1 MPKHDMEDIFRKKLE
16 DFEPQHGDRWE
27 QIAASLPGEKKR
39 RAGFWLWFGTGMALL
54 LGGVTVVFMGPFGS
68 EQKLPIAQ
76 SEEGVSA
83 IPRNSDKTAGDEPT
97 EVLPLAPQLH
107 YVPSGEASKGGKDP
121 APAGR
126 EIGSISSENTT
137 TTKPEPTEVLPLTP
151 SEGGKDP
158 APAGKGVKPIEE
170 AEPTEMTEPNLV
182 DRKQIIPIKTLDP
195 EEFFTIDANGDTIR
209 VRKNPTL
216 VQKDKV
222 NQKQPYD
229 FAANGKWA
237 MGFGMGI
244 SSSYFDQRMPRK
256 QGNTAI
262 EQQGIVQ
269 RNQELRQKMEKPGIA
284 FSQSLWIQ
292 FQPHYNW
299 SFNTGI
305 SMVQTTQNLAFNI
318 KSQVP
323 DPYRGPADFPEA
335 GTTGPS
341 GQYLF
346 PEDSILP
353 GSDYTATNKYF
364 SREIP
369 FYVNYHLW
377 INRKFQVQ
385 LSAGAAYRWV
395 SGASVFFADIDN
407 VGMIYMNGPEYYP
420 GLRGTWN
427 IQGGI
432 ALNYQINDYFNLNM
446 QPGFQMALQSNIR
459 HEHYVQQ
466 FQRQWGLQVRL
477 SRKLGF

>member
-1 MPKHDMEDIFRKKLE
+1 MPKHDMEAIFRKKLE

-27 QIAASLPGEKKR
+27 QIAAALPEEKKR

-54 LGGVTVVFMGPFGS
+54 IGVVSVIFMDPFGS
-68 EQKLPIAQ
+68 EQKLPVAQ
-76 SEEGVSA
+76 SEEGTPSVPQAAKSL
-83 IPRNSDKTAGDEPT
+83 EEVPT
-97 EVLPLAPQLH
+97 EVLPLTPRLH
-107 YVPSGEASKGGKDP
+107 YVPSGEASEGETET
-121 APAGR
+121 R
-126 EIGSISSENTT
+126 IQ
-137 TTKPEPTEVLPLTP
+137 PEPVEQTDPSYLSDNVLDDPEEVLP
-151 SEGGKDP
+151 
-158 APAGKGVKPIEE
+158 I
-170 AEPTEMTEPNLV
+170 
-182 DRKQIIPIKTLDP
+182 RTLDP
-195 EEFFTIDANGDTIR
+195 EEFFTINEAGDTIR
-209 VRKNPTL
+209 VRKNPPL
-216 VQKDKV
+216 VQNDPINEKRKY
-222 NQKQPYD
+222 P
-229 FAANGKWA
+229 FAENGKWA

-244 SSSYFDQRMPRK
+244 SSSYFDQRMPRT

-269 RNQELRQKMEKPGIA
+269 RNQELRQKMEQPGIA

-305 SMVQTTQNLAFNI
+305 SMVQTTQNLAFTI

-353 GSDYTATNKYF
+353 GTGYTATNKYF

-369 FYVNYHLW
+369 FYVNYHMW
-377 INRKFQVQ
+377 INQKFQLQ

-395 SGASVFFADIDN
+395 TGASVFFADIDN

-432 ALNYQINDYFNLNM
+432 ALNYQINDYFSLNM
-446 QPGFQMALQSNIR
+446 MPGFQLALQSNIR

-466 FQRQWGLQVRL
+466 YQRQWGLQVRL